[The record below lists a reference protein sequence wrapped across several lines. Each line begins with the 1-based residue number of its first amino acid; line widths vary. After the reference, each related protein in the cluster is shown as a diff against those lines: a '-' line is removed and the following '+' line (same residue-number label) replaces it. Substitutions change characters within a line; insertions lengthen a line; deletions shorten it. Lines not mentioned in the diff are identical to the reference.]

1 MLRNALP
8 RPGDRLRRNHRGSAA
23 PALVG
28 VLIDIAMITGQ
39 VTPAVDLE
47 DELPEGQAAPRGGQG
62 SDGGIEGGYRRS
74 RLTFSDADPAHYV
87 RVFDFIEAN
96 FRVKRE
102 VMNVGHVR
110 SEDVVRVR
118 SSHMWIGS
126 LGRYRRSSPSA
137 RSLPLRTTR
146 GTTALRLCPEA
157 YRQGSH
163 HKQAFEVTVLL
174 LVGGEYRDAARFI
187 KRCISPGE
195 AARGRA
201 R

>member
-8 RPGDRLRRNHRGSAA
+8 RLGDRLRRNHRGAAA
-23 PALVG
+23 PTLVG

-47 DELPEGQAAPRGGQG
+47 DELPEGQAAPRGGQR

-74 RLTFSDADPAHYV
+74 LLTFSDADPAHYV

-96 FRVKRE
+96 FRVERE

-126 LGRYRRSSPSA
+126 LGRYRRSSPVGTIASVENYKRYYSPA
-137 RSLPLRTTR
+137 VMPGSLPPGQSPLASIR
-146 GTTALRLCPEA
+146 GN
-157 YRQGSH
+157 SI
-163 HKQAFEVTVLL
+163 
-174 LVGGEYRDAARFI
+174 AA
-187 KRCISPGE
+187 
-195 AARGRA
+195 GR

>member
-1 MLRNALP
+1 
-8 RPGDRLRRNHRGSAA
+8 
-23 PALVG
+23 
-28 VLIDIAMITGQ
+28 MITGQ

-47 DELPEGQAAPRGGQG
+47 DELPEWQGAPGDGQG
-62 SDGGIEGGYRRS
+62 SDGRIEGGYRRS
-74 RLTFSDADPAHYV
+74 RLTLSDADPAHYV
-87 RVFDFIEAN
+87 RVFDFIETT
-96 FRVKRE
+96 FRVKRQ

-118 SSHMWIGS
+118 SSHVWIGS

-157 YRQGSH
+157 YRPGSH
-163 HKQAFEVTVLL
+163 ELQAFDVTVLL
-174 LVGGEYRDAARFI
+174 LVGGEYRDAAPSINAVFH
-187 KRCISPGE
+187 PGKP
-195 AARGRA
+195 AARPLSAPSSVTPRIYGCAVWIRWPL